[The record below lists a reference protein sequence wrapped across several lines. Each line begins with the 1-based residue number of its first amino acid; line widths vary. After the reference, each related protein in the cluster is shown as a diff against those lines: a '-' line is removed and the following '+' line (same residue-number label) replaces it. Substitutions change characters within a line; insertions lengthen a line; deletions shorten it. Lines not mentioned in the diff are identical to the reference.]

1 VRGARTVLV
10 TGAGG
15 FVGRAL
21 CERLLSEGCQVRAAL
36 RRAGLMPVLG
46 IEPVS
51 VGEIGPDTD
60 WRGALQDV
68 DAVVHLAARVH
79 KIGDQTS
86 DAMAEY
92 RRVNA
97 FGTAVLAQAA
107 AEAGVRR
114 FIFAS
119 SIKVNGEATLP
130 GRPFTESDIP
140 QPHGPY
146 AQSKWEAEQALRQI
160 ALRTDMEIVSLR
172 PPLVYGPGV
181 GANFLR
187 LVSWIQAGRPLP
199 LGWAKNRRSLL
210 YLGNLIDAMLACL
223 HAPKLS
229 SQVYLVSDAETVSTP
244 ELIRMLAREL
254 GRQAHLLPVPPGIL
268 RQLGRWLGRDA
279 EVQRLLGELTLDSGL
294 IQREL
299 GWHPPHG
306 LSEGLAATARWY
318 KFLPV

>member
-1 VRGARTVLV
+1 MNATILV
-10 TGAGG
+10 TGAAG
-15 FVGRAL
+15 FVGGAL
-21 CERLLSEGCQVRAAL
+21 CERLRSEAYAVRAAV
-36 RRAGLMPVLG
+36 RRAAPMPPG
-46 IEPVS
+46 IEPVG

-60 WRGALQDV
+60 WRAALQGV

-79 KIGDQTS
+79 KIGDPAG
-86 DAMAEY
+86 DPMADY

-97 FGTAVLAQAA
+97 FGTAALAQAA

-119 SIKVNGEATLP
+119 SIKVNGEATAP
-130 GRPFTESDIP
+130 GRPYTESDIP

-160 ALRTDMEIVSLR
+160 AQQTDMEIVSLR
-172 PPLVYGPGV
+172 PPLVYGAGV

-187 LVSWIQAGRPLP
+187 LLDWIEAGRPLP
-199 LGWAKNRRSLL
+199 LGSAENRRSLL

-223 HAPKLS
+223 RAPRIP
-229 SQVYLVSDAETVSTP
+229 SQVYLLGDSETVATP

-254 GRQAHLLPVPPGIL
+254 GRQARLLPVPPRVL

-299 GWHPPHG
+299 GWQPPHR

-318 KFLPV
+318 KSRLI